1 MKITIGGQLEI
12 RYVNIHVMLTTEPHS
27 CNGNL
32 SEFSRQN
39 HRGKDLVTQSYLRV
53 VEKG

>member
-1 MKITIGGQLEI
+1 MEITIGGQLEI
-12 RYVNIHVMLTTEPHS
+12 RYVNDHVMLTTEPHS

-39 HRGKDLVTQSYLRV
+39 DRRKELVTQSYFV
-53 VEKG
+53 VEKR